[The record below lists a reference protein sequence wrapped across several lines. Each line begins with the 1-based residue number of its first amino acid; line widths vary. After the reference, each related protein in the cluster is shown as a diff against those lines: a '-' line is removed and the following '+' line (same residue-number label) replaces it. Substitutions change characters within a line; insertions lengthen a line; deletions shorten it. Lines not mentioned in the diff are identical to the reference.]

1 MSTTTQEIPQEVQT
15 HSGIRSY
22 RFADGEIRSG
32 REEDGT
38 LESYKQVVGRL
49 VRVGIHHDTTDDGR
63 TYVRPEADIQTR
75 EGMAS
80 IGITIFEHATVSAV
94 TFLQGLLCIPK
105 GEIAVFE
112 ANRSKKP
119 NKYGKFSTYANLFIY
134 NPVTEKS
141 TPVGPTEHDYDTPME
156 TKFQQLCDALK
167 EHTAYAERPKRD
179 DDSGGPW
186 DEFAKS
192 ATAAGW
198 PDYHKNQNAYLAWFA
213 IMLKR
218 EIGSPGDIT
227 EGEWTSTAAKMAGKS
242 APKPLMD
249 LVAKHAASAADD
261 FDPFAEE

>member
-1 MSTTTQEIPQEVQT
+1 MSTTTQDIPQEVAT

-32 REEDGT
+32 RDEDGT

-49 VRVGIHHDTTDDGR
+49 VRVGIHQGETDDGR
-63 TYVRPEADIQTR
+63 TYVRPEADIQTSD
-75 EGMAS
+75 GMAS

-134 NPVTEKS
+134 DPITQKS
-141 TPVGPTEHDYDTPME
+141 ARVGPTEHDFDTPME

-179 DDSGGPW
+179 EDGGPW
-186 DEFAKS
+186 DELAKM
-192 ATAAGW
+192 ATKSGW
-198 PDYHKNQNAYLAWFA
+198 PDYYKNQESYLAWLA
-213 IMLKR
+213 TVLKR
-218 EIGSPGDIT
+218 EIGCPGDVT
-227 EGEWTSTAAKMAGKS
+227 DVEWSSTAEKIEVAKS
-242 APKPLMD
+242 VPKALTE
-249 LVAKHAASAADD
+249 LVAKNAKSAADEY
-261 FDPFAEE
+261 DPFAEE